1 MIDVHS
7 YLVHSIAE
15 IFNFSAVKVEAEV
28 IRAVAEAKAVV
39 MDGVVEVVKEAV
51 KEVEAMAVAT
61 EVVAGRVEVM
71 DWAVETGTEEEDCP
85 VEVVVMVMVVAV
97 VEQGTRAEVAGWW
110 SAGGARGGDG
120 EGGGRGSG
128 GGDGGEVDWVDL
140 VVAVK
145 VVVEIKIW
153 VRRE

>member
-1 MIDVHS
+1 MINVHS
-7 YLVHSIAE
+7 YLVHCIAK
-15 IFNFSAVKVEAEV
+15 IFDFSVEAEV

-97 VEQGTRAEVAGWW
+97 VEREVAVKVE
-110 SAGGARGGDG
+110 AEAMA
-120 EGGGRGSG
+120 ETMAV
-128 GGDGGEVDWVDL
+128 VDWVDL
-140 VVAVK
+140 VAWVK
-145 VVVEIKIW
+145 VVAEIKNLGAARMRHAHGILL
-153 VRRE
+153 